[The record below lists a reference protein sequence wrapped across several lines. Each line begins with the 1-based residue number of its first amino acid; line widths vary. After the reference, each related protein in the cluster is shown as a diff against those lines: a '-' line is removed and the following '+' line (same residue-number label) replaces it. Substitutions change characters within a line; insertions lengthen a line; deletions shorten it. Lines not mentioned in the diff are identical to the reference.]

1 MVPRVSR
8 RFSLTSGA
16 ERHRSDDSM
25 LSLRVVEHPG
35 HVKRMQ
41 KHNAMHMYILK
52 TLVNENSV
60 CFLHWS
66 KPVYFLKLD
75 INKANYEVS

>member
-16 ERHRSDDSM
+16 ERHRSDVSM

-41 KHNAMHMYILK
+41 KHNCQHAVL
-52 TLVNENSV
+52 TRSLSRDR
-60 CFLHWS
+60 WS
-66 KPVYFLKLD
+66 PD
-75 INKANYEVS
+75 AR